1 MPAFL
6 AQMSLLDYLAF
17 GAVAWLVIRGFMRG
31 CSGELSGLVGLLAA
45 AAVGYF
51 GFAPLERTIL
61 AAKLL
66 AANPYAARLIT
77 FMLILVAC
85 FSVWLIIA
93 RTLKDALELVVGQ
106 PFDALLG
113 GIIGGTKAFV
123 AIAVLCTLGL
133 LNPREADRA
142 RLKGQS
148 VTVKKFAPLLQR
160 ITTPA
165 QGSSDEAFREKR
177 QLEE

>member
-1 MPAFL
+1 
-6 AQMSLLDYLAF
+6 
-17 GAVAWLVIRGFMRG
+17 
-31 CSGELSGLVGLLAA
+31 
-45 AAVGYF
+45 
-51 GFAPLERTIL
+51 
-61 AAKLL
+61 
-66 AANPYAARLIT
+66 
-77 FMLILVAC
+77 
-85 FSVWLIIA
+85 
-93 RTLKDALELVVGQ
+93 VGQ

-142 RLKGQS
+142 RLKDQS

>member
-1 MPAFL
+1 MPAFMT
-6 AQMSLLDYLAF
+6 QMTPLDYLAF

-45 AAVGYF
+45 AAIGYF

-85 FSVWLIIA
+85 FSVWLLIT
-93 RTLKDALELVVGQ
+93 RMLKEALELVVIQ

-113 GIIGGTKAFV
+113 GIIGGVKAFI

-133 LNPREADRA
+133 LNPHEADRA
-142 RLKGQS
+142 RLQDRS
-148 VTVKKFAPLLQR
+148 LTVKKFAPLLQR
-160 ITTPA
+160 VTTPA
-165 QGSSDEAFREKR
+165 QGTSDEAFSKKR
-177 QLEE
+177 QLE

>member
-1 MPAFL
+1 MTSTKPRIEFRERVATP
-6 AQMSLLDYLAF
+6 
-17 GAVAWLVIRGFMRG
+17 GA
-31 CSGELSGLVGLLAA
+31 SAA
-45 AAVGYF
+45 RWSACQKVCAG
-51 GFAPLERTIL
+51 P
-61 AAKLL
+61 
-66 AANPYAARLIT
+66 RLIT

-142 RLKGQS
+142 RLKDQS